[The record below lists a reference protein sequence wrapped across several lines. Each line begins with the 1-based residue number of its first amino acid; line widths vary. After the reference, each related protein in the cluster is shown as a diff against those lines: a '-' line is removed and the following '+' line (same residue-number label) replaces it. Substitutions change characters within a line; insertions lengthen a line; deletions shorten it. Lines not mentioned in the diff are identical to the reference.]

1 MSKQSIEPLVM
12 PRWGLSME
20 EGTLTQWL
28 VKEGDEIKEGD
39 LVAEIETSKI
49 ANELESHLSG
59 KLRRLVADEG
69 DTLPS
74 GDLLAVV
81 AAEDVG
87 DEEIEKFIKGFS
99 PDPELAEKI
108 GDVEDEDGEG
118 DGAAGGADNAAAD
131 MSGSGEPDTEQAD
144 GKESRAPAEERGAGK
159 TAAKKSPREKSARK
173 KSAGKQPPGKKPSDG
188 SGEGESGS
196 AARDDGD
203 TADGI
208 PATHF
213 ARRLAEKHGI
223 DLTGIE
229 GTDRRG
235 RICVDDVYRAAE
247 KAGRSLPPR
256 APRRARGD
264 AGGGV
269 TEIRPTAM
277 RKTIARRLAASKR
290 EAPHYRVVSE
300 MRMDAALALLDS
312 YREDELRVTLNDY
325 LVKAVAAA
333 LMQSPGV
340 NVQFDGEV
348 LRRYDDADIAVAVAL
363 DDGLI
368 TPVVRAANRK
378 SLTEI
383 AAETADLGRR
393 ARERRLR
400 EAEIEGG
407 TFTISNL
414 GMFEVTQFDAV
425 INPPSSAILA
435 VGRATPRPVVDAG
448 GAIVA
453 ATVATMTLSSDH
465 RVIDGAVAARFLTQL
480 KRIVENPG
488 RLAG

>member
-108 GDVEDEDGEG
+108 GDVEDE
-118 DGAAGGADNAAAD
+118 GADDSDA
-131 MSGSGEPDTEQAD
+131 ERAD
-144 GKESRAPAEERGAGK
+144 GKESGAPAEERGAGK
-159 TAAKKSPREKSARK
+159 TAAKKSPREKSARE

-383 AAETADLGRR
+383 ATETADLGRR